1 MITARDRDAR
11 GIVLAMLCGLSLV
24 PGCATSPTPTDA
36 PRPVVISTDGS
47 RMRVTVIGPLP
58 TRPHAPTARGRLANF
73 LYGPETETASRFRRP
88 QGLAVGQGALFA
100 CDQGLSDVLRYD
112 PIEQTLLSWI
122 RLTDRPTCPVAVA
135 SDTSGV
141 YVVDAAER
149 TVLMY
154 DPRGRR
160 VRRITPPSIEDY
172 KPTAVAVHDGVLFIT
187 DSVHHVVHRVRLD
200 TLEWL
205 PSWGAEKGADP
216 LALPSG
222 LTVTAR
228 GELLVSDA
236 MLGLVHRFDQDGKR
250 LRPLGEYG
258 GEEGQLVR
266 PMGVVEALPGVILIA
281 DAGRESLVGFDSD
294 GKPLFETGGHRG
306 DWGGMLMPS
315 GLASFDME
323 REPASGEPPQPSTSA
338 TIAVSD
344 TLSAQILLLELE
356 MSP

>member
-1 MITARDRDAR
+1 
-11 GIVLAMLCGLSLV
+11 MLCGLSLLS
-24 PGCATSPTPTDA
+24 GCATSPTPTVA

-47 RMRVTVIGPLP
+47 RVRVTVIGPLP
-58 TRPHAPTARGRLANF
+58 TRTHVPSARGRLANF
-73 LYGPETETASRFRRP
+73 LYGPETEPASRFRRP
-88 QGLAVGQGALFA
+88 QGLAVGGGALFA

-112 PIEQTLLSWI
+112 PVEQTLRSWI

-135 SDTSGV
+135 ADASGV
-141 YVVDAAER
+141 YVVDATER

-160 VRRITPPSIEDY
+160 VRRFTPPSIEDY
-172 KPTAVAVHDGVLFIT
+172 KPTAVAVQDGVLFIT
-187 DSVHHVVHRVRLD
+187 DSIHHVVHRVRVG

-205 PSWGAEKGADP
+205 PSWGNEKGADP

-222 LTVTAR
+222 LTVTSH

-250 LRPLGEYG
+250 LKPLGEYG
-258 GEEGQLVR
+258 GEEGQLIR
-266 PMGVVEALPGVILIA
+266 PMGVVEAIRGVILIA

-294 GKPLFETGGHRG
+294 GKFLFETGGHRG
-306 DWGGMLMPS
+306 DWGGILMPF
-315 GLASFDME
+315 GLASLDLE
-323 REPASGEPPQPSTSA
+323 RKPASGEPPQPSASA
-338 TIAVSD
+338 QIAVSD
-344 TLSAQILLLELE
+344 TLSAQILLLEME